1 MTLFY
6 RNGCIENGEPHR
18 YEEIKRLNDD
28 LRQRGRA
35 ALVAYL
41 THLNRVPIPWG
52 RFATEAKHLSELLLL
67 DVEVGLC
74 QKASRIEEAISAV
87 QLFIQRARL
96 GLELYFTTFPDFVLA
111 WERNFATFR
120 IWEACKRR
128 LIYRENW
135 IEWEELQEAK
145 RTEAFQFLEDELRRA
160 TLTMPVPGG
169 LTYWNGVR
177 PPTHPGIKLLQ
188 HREPAT
194 IQPLD
199 PAPEGLDLMGIPD
212 RHARPNWLDLMGTPD
227 RHARPN
233 WLAPLNIEGNQQA
246 TEIANLPMWLQAAIR
261 LGTKFIR
268 VAAAGV
274 PPATTT
280 FEPKCGTS
288 ISSVFC
294 NVCGET
300 HPALIDE
307 YYFWIE
313 DSRHYEKQDQIA
325 EWGAINEENQDDPQT
340 DWHRPDK
347 LPALL
352 RWAAKPMVHL
362 RWCRIH
368 NGEFQQPRQ
377 SYEGVQIEISEGG
390 VVAAPELMF
399 LGRSD
404 DTLNFEIIDGKTP
417 TGYESDPNPG
427 FRYDLATDEAI
438 ILPNRPLNLEGEKE
452 EVDTESTQNGGL
464 AAFPFFAWFDPGA
477 PLVPPSPFSP
487 GIAVA
492 GHLRVHY
499 RFEAALKWYE
509 TVYHPLENDNTWKI
523 CPPEQQPEQPGQC
536 CCASDPVDDTEVKER
551 AIRLHYL
558 ETLMQR
564 GDALLRKNTPEAF
577 QQARLI
583 FDTAA
588 NILGATPTTVMK
600 KDDVLGTEGTT
611 TDGPMTIS
619 SFTPEC
625 APLNP
630 RLMCLYTGVNDRL
643 TLIHA
648 CLNARRLKNGRPNLD
663 MPYFG
668 NSEIRDC
675 WKVNT
680 NFCVN
685 ENDWCLQQGPYRF
698 LVLVQKAKEV
708 ADEVRGLGGTLLAA
722 YEKGDAEYLVSLR
735 TMHERQLL
743 NLMLEVRQSQWREAD
758 WQIQA
763 LKKTKQIAQTR
774 LLYYKNL
781 IANELI
787 GGEASYESLI
797 TSSTTLRAT
806 GNIVEAIGQA
816 MNLIPDP
823 HVGFPSNFVELPV
836 GSKLSAI
843 FSASGQIVN
852 VVADI
857 ISATASLGLTT
868 AGWERRE
875 DEWEHQRD
883 VLTIEIEQIERQ
895 ILAAERRRDIALRE
909 LNNHQQQIENAAEVQ
924 DFLRD
929 KFTNHALYLWMQQE
943 TAAIYYQMYEMALH
957 FARQAQRAFNFERGY
972 TTRQFIPAEIWDNLH
987 EGLLAGERL
996 QLAIRHIEQAYYC
1009 ENVREYELSKHVSL
1023 RSHFPM
1029 AFLQLQLTGYCEIEI
1044 PEWMF
1049 DLDYPGHYMRR
1060 IKNVTMT
1067 IPCVVGPY
1075 TGVHCRLTLLSSK
1088 TRVDPRLVDPPHA
1101 CCQGSDCENGYPA
1114 KPDDPRM
1121 VSMYAAT
1128 EAIATSRGQND
1139 SGMFELNFRDERYLP
1154 FEFSGAVS
1162 RWRIELPLENNH
1174 FDMESLSDLILHLNF
1189 TAREGGDELRKVA
1202 NECAQQNLPG
1212 AGIRFF
1218 DVRRDLPEA
1227 WQLLNN
1233 PVSSEVESKQL
1244 GVRLSRNM
1252 FPYLTGNKKI
1262 GVSQL
1267 QIFFDAPGADPS
1279 AHHIVEFL
1287 VGQQAYQI
1295 KEEKCDCD
1303 MYSIAC
1309 IADANWPGL
1318 FHGVLEIDFEA
1329 LSTSGCQDLGVFR
1342 FPKDVGEITDTY
1354 LFCGY
1359 KML

>member
-1 MTLFY
+1 
-6 RNGCIENGEPHR
+6 
-18 YEEIKRLNDD
+18 
-28 LRQRGRA
+28 
-35 ALVAYL
+35 
-41 THLNRVPIPWG
+41 
-52 RFATEAKHLSELLLL
+52 
-67 DVEVGLC
+67 
-74 QKASRIEEAISAV
+74 
-87 QLFIQRARL
+87 
-96 GLELYFTTFPDFVLA
+96 
-111 WERNFATFR
+111 
-120 IWEACKRR
+120 
-128 LIYRENW
+128 
-135 IEWEELQEAK
+135 
-145 RTEAFQFLEDELRRA
+145 
-160 TLTMPVPGG
+160 
-169 LTYWNGVR
+169 
-177 PPTHPGIKLLQ
+177 
-188 HREPAT
+188 
-194 IQPLD
+194 
-199 PAPEGLDLMGIPD
+199 
-212 RHARPNWLDLMGTPD
+212 
-227 RHARPN
+227 
-233 WLAPLNIEGNQQA
+233 
-246 TEIANLPMWLQAAIR
+246 
-261 LGTKFIR
+261 
-268 VAAAGV
+268 
-274 PPATTT
+274 
-280 FEPKCGTS
+280 
-288 ISSVFC
+288 
-294 NVCGET
+294 
-300 HPALIDE
+300 
-307 YYFWIE
+307 
-313 DSRHYEKQDQIA
+313 
-325 EWGAINEENQDDPQT
+325 
-340 DWHRPDK
+340 
-347 LPALL
+347 
-352 RWAAKPMVHL
+352 
-362 RWCRIH
+362 
-368 NGEFQQPRQ
+368 
-377 SYEGVQIEISEGG
+377 
-390 VVAAPELMF
+390 
-399 LGRSD
+399 
-404 DTLNFEIIDGKTP
+404 
-417 TGYESDPNPG
+417 
-427 FRYDLATDEAI
+427 
-438 ILPNRPLNLEGEKE
+438 EGEKE

-1128 EAIATSRGQND
+1128 EAIATS
-1139 SGMFELNFRDERYLP
+1139 
-1154 FEFSGAVS
+1154 
-1162 RWRIELPLENNH
+1162 
-1174 FDMESLSDLILHLNF
+1174 
-1189 TAREGGDELRKVA
+1189 
-1202 NECAQQNLPG
+1202 
-1212 AGIRFF
+1212 
-1218 DVRRDLPEA
+1218 
-1227 WQLLNN
+1227 
-1233 PVSSEVESKQL
+1233 
-1244 GVRLSRNM
+1244 
-1252 FPYLTGNKKI
+1252 
-1262 GVSQL
+1262 
-1267 QIFFDAPGADPS
+1267 
-1279 AHHIVEFL
+1279 
-1287 VGQQAYQI
+1287 
-1295 KEEKCDCD
+1295 
-1303 MYSIAC
+1303 
-1309 IADANWPGL
+1309 
-1318 FHGVLEIDFEA
+1318 
-1329 LSTSGCQDLGVFR
+1329 
-1342 FPKDVGEITDTY
+1342 
-1354 LFCGY
+1354 
-1359 KML
+1359 